1 VLVKLDTSTLTDEPG
16 GHRDADAG
24 VGPRPHPGIHRHLHR
39 EITPRPRTL
48 PRNQVYYAAAVPSTD
63 GVDGP
68 AFAVVCLVKWNP
80 RDKEGYVFGYK
91 DSAPLWR

>member
-1 VLVKLDTSTLTDEPG
+1 MGWLTMPLSSMHPYASPKAYLDGQFTYDR
-16 GHRDADAG
+16 RDVTGRQLANVYA
-24 VGPRPHPGIHRHLHR
+24 
-39 EITPRPRTL
+39 
-48 PRNQVYYAAAVPSTD
+48 QVYYAAAVPSTD

-91 DSAPLWR
+91 DSAPLRR